1 MGQGCPPDRLTAA
14 VVREVREERAHAR
27 RVAGGRA
34 DGHRPR
40 RRGGDPSGVRR
51 RHGRTPPA
59 RRPRQGAAAVHAC
72 ALAARGDRRP
82 YPRRPVVTRHRATPH
97 RPRRHPA
104 SRTPRRTRQRTPQ
117 RTAIVHRAIRV
128 TTASCAGFYLFVYGV
143 DRPETALYA
152 LFGPVALGILSPI
165 PGSGRQRAAVILRA
179 LPVGLVLVTLGTVLA
194 VHTWAAVLGM
204 LVVGFALTFAAV
216 AGPRPAGAAP
226 GLQLFYI
233 LACFPPYAPDTLGA
247 RLAGLTLGVLLLAA
261 CEVYLLPTPPT
272 ATYRQS
278 LADAVTIAGRAAAA
292 AASGDRSAEGADD
305 SADRLRETGRQLRLS
320 RLPPAERPAGAGRA
334 DRALAQAGAAAR
346 RLLDQLAHLRHTPPT
361 VSVVATATSGRGANA
376 DADATGQ
383 DTKAE
388 ADATGQGTKA
398 DAGAETDADA
408 PSADLLGRVAALCEA
423 IATALRTGRPPPRS
437 GPPVLDAAMRDFQ
450 GLRITQAT
458 GPPQSVPPAPVLRRQ
473 SSVLAL
479 TESARILQTAVRVGL
494 DGRRRPPI
502 PPRELFWYADTPTYL
517 LWWRR
522 LTGHMTLRSV
532 LFQNAVRTAL
542 GLGAARLVAGSLDL
556 SHGFWVLLA
565 VLTLGRPTAGGTW
578 TAVRSA
584 LAGTLAGALATGTLL
599 LVVGRHTDAYAAV
612 LVPAMLAA
620 FALGPLLGIAWA
632 QALFTLVVSAAF
644 AQIAPASWQLAEDR
658 IVDVATGSAIGL
670 LCGLLAWPAGA
681 RREVRRTMAALLRSC
696 GPLITGT
703 VEVLLA
709 TPPGTAPLPPT
720 RPVLHR
726 LRLAEAAY
734 LQYRSEPGDRSEVS
748 MDWHAVLIT
757 ANHILLGAHWLP
769 RFDLPERTVTP
780 EATALARTA
789 AGHLVLATDRVA
801 AICAG
806 EGPPPQ
812 PPAVPAYRSPTEVRG
827 LSPLPALIDLEH
839 WLNSL
844 TAQLARIESSV
855 PPGR

>member
-1 MGQGCPPDRLTAA
+1 M
-14 VVREVREERAHAR
+14 
-27 RVAGGRA
+27 
-34 DGHRPR
+34 
-40 RRGGDPSGVRR
+40 
-51 RHGRTPPA
+51 
-59 RRPRQGAAAVHAC
+59 
-72 ALAARGDRRP
+72 
-82 YPRRPVVTRHRATPH
+82 
-97 RPRRHPA
+97 
-104 SRTPRRTRQRTPQ
+104 
-117 RTAIVHRAIRV
+117 HRAIRV

-179 LPVGLVLVTLGTVLA
+179 LPGGLVLITLGTVLA

-292 AASGDRSAEGADD
+292 AASGDLSAKGADD

-361 VSVVATATSGRGANA
+361 VPVVATATSGRGANA

-383 DTKAE
+383 GTKAD

-408 PSADLLGRVAALCEA
+408 ASADLLGRVAALCEA
-423 IATALRTGRPPPRS
+423 TATALRTGRPPPRS

-565 VLTLGRPTAGGTW
+565 VLTLGRTTAGGTW

-734 LQYRSEPGDRSEVS
+734 LQYRSEPGDRPEVS

-780 EATALARTA
+780 EATALARTT

-827 LSPLPALIDLEH
+827 HSPLPALIDLEH